1 MAASLQTL
9 ASSQMRGKWWSSTL
23 DLMQSYFLFPLFLLP
38 LASRIYLKKS
48 ELGSNTIFLAFG
60 LMLVFEGLLPLIAP
74 QAWRE
79 TFKRMIALKDGQLR
93 LDRKSTRL
101 NSSHG

>member
-1 MAASLQTL
+1 MSA
-9 ASSQMRGKWWSSTL
+9 
-23 DLMQSYFLFPLFLLP
+23 
-38 LASRIYLKKS
+38 
-48 ELGSNTIFLAFG
+48 NIFLALG

-93 LDRKSTRL
+93 FIGLMSVLGGLLLMLLSK
-101 NSSHG
+101 